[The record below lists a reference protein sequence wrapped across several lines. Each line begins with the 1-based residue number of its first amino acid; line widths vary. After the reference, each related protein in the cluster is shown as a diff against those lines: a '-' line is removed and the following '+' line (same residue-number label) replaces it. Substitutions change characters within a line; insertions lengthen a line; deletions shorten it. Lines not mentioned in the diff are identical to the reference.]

1 VRRAEV
7 EKNQILLMRSNGM
20 LMKEISQELGVSIQT
35 LYNRLGDYDKKSKS
49 ARGTCMAE
57 VCNGPRATT
66 KEDNRYCLRH
76 QPTRICRS
84 PDCWNQRIINNV
96 CRSHYRLLQ
105 TKILDSY
112 DGNLLAAAVDYDI
125 PWTKRTKLKTGYVY
139 LYFHGHKVR
148 EHRVVLSR
156 KLGRALEPHESPHHK
171 NGVEDD
177 NRPENLELMV
187 SHPRGQRPEDLL
199 VFAQEIFDTYGDA
212 A

>member
-1 VRRAEV
+1 
-7 EKNQILLMRSNGM
+7 MRSSGM

-35 LYNRLGDYDKKSKS
+35 LYNRLSDYDHEQRKR
-49 ARGTCMAE
+49 ARGTCMAD
-57 VCNGPRATT
+57 VCNGPRATN
-66 KEDNRYCLRH
+66 KDDNRYCLRH

-84 PDCWNQRIINNV
+84 PDCWNQRIINNL

-105 TKILDSY
+105 TRILDSY
-112 DGNLLAAAVDYDI
+112 DGDLLAAAVDYDI
-125 PWTKRTKLKTGYVY
+125 PWTKRSKLKTGYVY
-139 LYFHGHKVR
+139 LHFHGHKVR

-156 KLGRALEPHESPHHK
+156 KLGRALQPYERPHHI

-187 SHPRGQRPEDLL
+187 SHPPGQRAQDL
-199 VFAQEIFDTYGDA
+199 VAWANEILATYGDA